1 MLLPIIY
8 IFLPY
13 LTILLLYNFLYI
25 LYHFLYILGF
35 FWVHLSTCIYLSVHL
50 FVGAEITMP
59 FVLSLWAD
67 YNVQQC
73 KEIALSEGRNVTFG
87 NLNVD
92 NCTLPIG
99 VGSQN
104 RTYLNYYG
112 LVGYVNYSK
121 SQNILLKSLISIKI
135 NVVPT
140 PDTNYTEKCTVLINA
155 AIVFLAY

>member
-1 MLLPIIY
+1 MKYVITHHLYL
-8 IFLPY
+8 
-13 LTILLLYNFLYI
+13 LTISYHTIIVQFFVYI
-25 LYHFLYILGF
+25 VPFFVYFGF

-112 LVGYVNYSK
+112 LVGYVSYSK
-121 SQNILLKSLISIKI
+121 ISLLKNLFAQKSLCSNIFTQIS
-135 NVVPT
+135 
-140 PDTNYTEKCTVLINA
+140 Y
-155 AIVFLAY
+155 